1 MPNPENVKPYEFTS
15 EQSREEAAKN
25 GRKGGIASGEAR
37 RKKKTLRETAE
48 IMLACELPEDVKRK
62 LKSNGLEADDYRDAV
77 IAAAIQSIIRGN
89 SNMFGQLLRLMGEG
103 SETINLDVTDDS
115 TRNMDEWLD
124 HAREDFKSDS

>member
-48 IMLACELPEDVKRK
+48 IMLACELPPDVKRK
-62 LKSNGLEADDYRDAV
+62 LKSNGLEAEDYKRMPSRMSP
-77 IAAAIQSIIRGN
+77 Q
-89 SNMFGQLLRLMGEG
+89 
-103 SETINLDVTDDS
+103 
-115 TRNMDEWLD
+115 
-124 HAREDFKSDS
+124 

>member
-48 IMLACELPEDVKRK
+48 TMLACELPPDVKRK
-62 LKSNGLEADDYRDAV
+62 LKSNGLEAEDYKDAV

-89 SNMFGQLLRLMGEG
+89 SNMFGQFVKLMGEG
-103 SETINLDVTDDS
+103 SETINLEVNDDS
-115 TRNMDEWLD
+115 TKNMDNWLND
-124 HAREDFKSDS
+124 ERNAFKSDK